1 MKVKRSGGCRR
12 KKRYTIVVI
21 VNNFEKKSRNRN
33 TSVRNTGAMRATSVR
48 DALVKLLFAR

>member
-1 MKVKRSGGCRR
+1 VVVEE
-12 KKRYTIVVI
+12 KKDIRVVI
-21 VNNFEKKSRNRN
+21 VNNFEKKSRNSN